1 MEVLREVVMDSF
13 KLPCYYPANFEW
25 LTIKSPE
32 PTMAISISPKT
43 IIHNMYN
50 EDDDGDV
57 YIFSHP
63 PKQFFRG
70 CAFQDDKT
78 GDIKIM
84 NIEETIV
91 ELNSLLKIMAKDN
104 LERLAPHKI
113 ESGNCF
119 KIAEPYLKNAT
130 MLAKG
135 NNTKKINSILN
146 DIKLRLNEKIKE

>member
-25 LTIKSPE
+25 LKIESPE

-43 IIHNMYN
+43 IIHNMN
-50 EDDDGDV
+50 SIEDDDT
-57 YIFSHP
+57 YIFSQP

-70 CAFQDDKT
+70 CAFQCDKT
-78 GDIKIM
+78 GEIKIM
-84 NIEETIV
+84 NIDETIV
-91 ELNSLLKIMAKDN
+91 ELNALLKIIAKDN

-119 KIAEPYLKNAT
+119 KIAEPYMKNAT
-130 MLAKG
+130 VMAKG